1 MLKIY
6 IDGGSRGNP
15 GDAAIGVVIYNDK
28 REEIYRFG
36 EKIGAK
42 TNNIAEYSALIRA
55 LEHLKKMI
63 SNTDEKI
70 LIYSDSELLVKQIN
84 GIYKVKNKK
93 LKTLYDKAKS
103 LLKNF
108 KNIEIKHIVREK
120 NTVSDWIVNR
130 VLDNREYN

>member
-1 MLKIY
+1 MLKVY

-15 GDAAIGVVIYNDK
+15 GDAAIGVVVYNDK
-28 REEIYRFG
+28 GEEIYRFG

-42 TNNIAEYSALIRA
+42 TNNVAEYSALIRA
-55 LEHLKKMI
+55 LEHLVKMI
-63 SNTDEKI
+63 SNPDEKI

>member
-1 MLKIY
+1 LKIY

-15 GDAAIGVVIYNDK
+15 GDAAIGVVVYNDK
-28 REEIYRFG
+28 SEEIYRFG
-36 EKIGAK
+36 EKIGTK
-42 TNNIAEYSALIRA
+42 TNNVAEYSALIRA

>member
-15 GDAAIGVVIYNDK
+15 GDAAIGVVVYNDK
-28 REEIYRFG
+28 SEEIYRFG
-36 EKIGAK
+36 EKIGTK
-42 TNNIAEYSALIRA
+42 TNNVAEYSALIRA

>member
-15 GDAAIGVVIYNDK
+15 GDAAIGVVVCNDK
-28 REEIYRFG
+28 GEEIYRFG

-42 TNNIAEYSALIRA
+42 TNNVAEYSALIRA
-55 LEHLKKMI
+55 LENLVKMI
-63 SNTDEKI
+63 SNPDEKI

>member
-1 MLKIY
+1 LKVY

-15 GDAAIGVVIYNDK
+15 GDAAIGVVVYNDK
-28 REEIYRFG
+28 GEEIYRFG

-42 TNNIAEYSALIRA
+42 TNNVAEYSALIRA
-55 LEHLKKMI
+55 LEHLVKMI
-63 SNTDEKI
+63 SNPDEKI

-93 LKTLYDKAKS
+93 LKTLYDKAKG

>member
-1 MLKIY
+1 LLKVY

-15 GDAAIGVVIYNDK
+15 GDAAIGVVVYNDK
-28 REEIYRFG
+28 GEEIYRFG
-36 EKIGAK
+36 EKIDAK
-42 TNNIAEYSALIRA
+42 TNNVAEYSALIRA
-55 LEHLKKMI
+55 LEHLVKMI
-63 SNTDEKI
+63 SNPDEKI

-93 LKTLYDKAKS
+93 LKTLYDKAKG

>member
-1 MLKIY
+1 MLKVY

-15 GDAAIGVVIYNDK
+15 GDAAIGVVVYNDK
-28 REEIYRFG
+28 GEEIYRFG

-42 TNNIAEYSALIRA
+42 TNNVAEYSALIRA
-55 LEHLKKMI
+55 LEHLVKMI
-63 SNTDEKI
+63 SNPDEKI

-93 LKTLYDKAKS
+93 LKTLYDKAKG

>member
-1 MLKIY
+1 LLKVY

-15 GDAAIGVVIYNDK
+15 GDAAIGVVVYNDK
-28 REEIYRFG
+28 GEEIYRFG

-42 TNNIAEYSALIRA
+42 TNNVAEYSALIRA
-55 LEHLKKMI
+55 LEHLVKMI
-63 SNTDEKI
+63 SNPDEKI

-93 LKTLYDKAKS
+93 LKTLYDKAKG